1 MKAIYFILSLLF
13 LFYIALPTPA
23 FPEPPD
29 DALRSKESADT
40 ETPLRR
46 AYFTNATREEVME
59 HYLNEFKGYRLNYP
73 PEESGAIIR
82 DQTRSTFLEE
92 IVRPLRE
99 SLYINGFE
107 PKNAKDAINIEG
119 LPWRQKIIVKF
130 VPSNLI
136 VRIVVGLLII
146 ISLPLVYKEWRSK

>member
-73 PEESGAIIR
+73 PEESGTIIR

>member
-29 DALRSKESADT
+29 GALRSKESADT

-92 IVRPLRE
+92 IVHPLRE